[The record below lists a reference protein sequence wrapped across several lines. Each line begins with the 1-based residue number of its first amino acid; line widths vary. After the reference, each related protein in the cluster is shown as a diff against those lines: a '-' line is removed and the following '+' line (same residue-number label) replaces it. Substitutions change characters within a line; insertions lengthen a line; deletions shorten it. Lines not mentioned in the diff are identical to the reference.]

1 MKMDYKK
8 MSYVSGIVIFFS
20 MVVLLLAIIG
30 LAEKRIFFTKDYVVY
45 IKFADV
51 IGLQDQSK
59 VFMRG
64 YRIGTTKEVKFKEDG
79 VTVRVDVNKK
89 YKIPID
95 SEIEI
100 NTITLLGEKAITI
113 FPGTSDKYFKPGDQ
127 LIGQNKDIMVQMKH
141 ILGVLRRT
149 IEQDELDM
157 KLKVKQLAES
167 IETFHSFLGKMD
179 TQMDQVDVEA
189 YNQQITNLSEAGEA
203 VEDFLAESSDRLQV
217 STEKFDKAMQD
228 ISVLSTQVSV
238 LSTEVQEIATK
249 INKGEGSAGE
259 FINNKEYIENLNKT
273 IKEFSVLIE
282 DIKKNP
288 KKYVNISIF

>member
-1 MKMDYKK
+1 MDYKK

-45 IKFADV
+45 VKFADV

-79 VTVRVDVNKK
+79 VTVRVDINKK

-95 SEIEI
+95 SKIEI

-113 FPGTSDKYFKPGDQ
+113 LPGTSEKYFKPGDQ
-127 LIGQNKDIMVQMKH
+127 AIGQNKDIMVQMKN
-141 ILGVLRRT
+141 ILGVLRSH
-149 IEQDELDM
+149 IEQDEFGV
-157 KLKVKQLAES
+157 KVRLKQLSES
-167 IETFHSFLGKMD
+167 IETVHSFLGKMD
-179 TQMDQVDVEA
+179 KEMDKVDVEA
-189 YNQQITNLSEAGEA
+189 YNKQITNFGEAGEA
-203 VEDFLAESSDRLQV
+203 VEDFLAESSGRLQV
-217 STEKFDKAMQD
+217 STEKFDKAMHD
-228 ISVLSTQVSV
+228 ISVLSTEIAA
-238 LSTEVQEIATK
+238 LSTEVKEIAAK
-249 INKGEGSAGE
+249 INKGEGSAGAL
-259 FINNKEYIENLNKT
+259 INDKEYIENLNKT
-273 IKEFSVLIE
+273 ITEFSILIE

-288 KKYVNISIF
+288 KKYVKLSIF